1 MPRLPFPA
9 DTDAYSGET
18 RAAIRHILATRKSLP
33 PPSTYLSYAGQAGV
47 RLSDLLDHLRN
58 HTSLTQAESE
68 LAICVAARAANAD
81 YIWNAHVKLGL
92 AAGTRREAIDVVDT
106 YGPLEGLTADE
117 ALIIRFGRELLEAPS
132 VSDETFNAVRA
143 RFGETGLVE
152 LVALMSAYLMN
163 ATILRAMDHKAAPDA
178 RHLAPR
184 RGATKA

>member
-9 DTDAYSGET
+9 DTEAFSEET
-18 RAAIRHILATRKSLP
+18 RAAVRHILATRKSSP
-33 PPSTYLSYAGQAGV
+33 PPSTYLSYAGQAGA

-68 LAICVAARAANAD
+68 LAICTAARAANAD

-106 YGPLEGLTADE
+106 YGPLDGLTADE
-117 ALIIRFGRELLEAPS
+117 ALIIQFGRELLETPA

-143 RFGETGLVE
+143 RYGEKGLME
-152 LVALMSAYLMN
+152 LIAIMSAYLMN
-163 ATILRAMDHKAAPDA
+163 ATILRALEHKAAPDA
-178 RHLAPR
+178 RHLAQR
-184 RGATKA
+184 R